1 MCNCTTTLH
10 RYAYICNGPI
20 LLQCV
25 NCKLKP
31 LHVQAPMH
39 THMIQ
44 SPMCL
49 CIPAQVSRRMHK
61 ADLITEQRPELTHFF
76 FFASMGI
83 PGKMGIL
90 REINSTSTYT
100 VGQFDSSHVALSHHL
115 LFAFEIMNTSCVR
128 PSLTSYSHVSTA

>member
-25 NCKLKP
+25 KCKLKP

-76 FFASMGI
+76 SFSLLVWKLR
-83 PGKMGIL
+83 GKWEFYVKSIAPARTRLVNLIL
-90 REINSTSTYT
+90 RMLLYLTTCC
-100 VGQFDSSHVALSHHL
+100 SHL
-115 LFAFEIMNTSCVR
+115 R
-128 PSLTSYSHVSTA
+128 